1 MSEPSSP
8 TSKEQYESV
17 NVVKQKFQPDPV
29 ANCEAFLPDPVANCR
44 HRAEACI
51 RIRERTRADVCG
63 ATGSRSSAAGRL
75 TPSNGGSKLKS
86 PRSSGTNTVKR
97 FSL

>member
-29 ANCEAFLPDPVANCR
+29 VNCR
-44 HRAEACI
+44 HRVEACI
-51 RIRERTRADVCG
+51 RIREHTRADVCG
-63 ATGSRSSAAGRL
+63 ATGSRSSASGRL